1 MRTMQPYVMS
11 LRSACGISGLV
22 RNAMVLVVV
31 ASWRISLLNDWLH
44 TSLSFGF
51 FSRCLYSNRLPV
63 LLSKMELAQSQRNY
77 SGYFRADACRA
88 LGAAFISMR

>member
-1 MRTMQPYVMS
+1 VHTMQPYVMS
-11 LRSACGISGLV
+11 LHRACGISGFV
-22 RNAMVLVVV
+22 RNKMVSVVV
-31 ASWRISLLNDWLH
+31 ASQQISSLNDWLH
-44 TSLSFGF
+44 TSLYFGF

-63 LLSKMELAQSQRNY
+63 FLSKMKLSQLQRNC